1 MSHSRRIP
9 CSNLFG
15 DFAVLLRAFT
25 VQRGVATG
33 KKDLTS
39 GEQFSE
45 DTLVN
50 TAL

>member
-9 CSNLFG
+9 YSNLFG

-33 KKDLTS
+33 KKDFTS
-39 GEQFSE
+39 GEQSFQK
-45 DTLVN
+45 TLW
-50 TAL
+50 